1 MSVIDR
7 IKAKHKAAGRK
18 SKEIPEWGD
27 DAGPL
32 VVYWTPLTIEE
43 QGVIYRATQ
52 KSGLAGLARALVLKC
67 EDDAGNKIFDEEDY
81 IALRKA
87 ADGKTVAEVANAILD
102 VESVK
107 DMEKNLEAIRD

>member
-1 MSVIDR
+1 MSAIDR
-7 IKAKHKAAGRK
+7 IKERYKAAGRK

-27 DAGPL
+27 DSGPL

-43 QGVIYRATQ
+43 QGVVYRATQ

-67 EDDAGNKIFDEEDY
+67 EDEAGNKLFGEEDY

-87 ADGKTVAEVANAILD
+87 ADGKTVADVANAILG
-102 VESVK
+102 VESVAA
-107 DMEKNLEAIRD
+107 MEKNLEVIRD